1 MTTSDDEVRAAAL
14 DLATDVAGFWR
25 DRLDDRL
32 LGVYL
37 LGSLAHGGFNR
48 RYSDIDVG
56 LVAED
61 ALADGMFEEMR
72 AAAARQ
78 APDLAA
84 KLSLFWTD
92 RTFAVGR
99 FPPLDRLDYLDHA
112 VPLFERERVRPA
124 RPTPDEVRAYL
135 RGAPFAIWADAA
147 ARFAAIGNL
156 AAADHK
162 PFLRAFLYPAR
173 FAYSWLTGRMASNDD
188 AVAYLADHPPAG
200 LDLALIGR
208 ALACRHAAADPDR
221 LFDDRTGLPAQVAAC
236 ARLIEDGAGEGRS

>member
-1 MTTSDDEVRAAAL
+1 MTKPDDAARAAAL
-14 DLATDVAGFWR
+14 ELAGHVAAFWR
-25 DRLDDRL
+25 ERLGERL

-61 ALADGMFEEMR
+61 GLADGMIDEMR
-72 AAAARQ
+72 AAAARH
-78 APDLAA
+78 APDLAP

-92 RTFAVGR
+92 RDFAVGR

-112 VPLFERERVRPA
+112 VPLFERERIRPA
-124 RPTPDEVRAYL
+124 EPTPAEVRDYL
-135 RGAPFAIWADAA
+135 RAAPFENWANAA
-147 ARFAAIGNL
+147 GRFAAAQAL
-156 AAADHK
+156 APEDHK

-208 ALACRHAAADPDR
+208 ALACRHAAADPDA
-221 LFDDRTGLPAQVAAC
+221 LFPDRGRLPAQVDAC
-236 ARLIEDGAGEGRS
+236 ARLIGVMQKGENS

>member
-1 MTTSDDEVRAAAL
+1 MTNPDDAVRDAARALAEEVAE
-14 DLATDVAGFWR
+14 FWQ
-25 DRLDDRL
+25 DRLGGEL

-61 ALADGMFEEMR
+61 GLADGMIDEMR
-72 AAAARQ
+72 AAAHRR
-78 APDLAA
+78 APELAA

-92 RTFAVGR
+92 RDFAVGR

-112 VPLFERERVRPA
+112 VPLYERERIRPPRPA
-124 RPTPDEVRAYL
+124 LDEVRGYL
-135 RGAPFAIWADAA
+135 RGAPFENWAA
-147 ARFAAIGNL
+147 AAGRFAAL
-156 AAADHK
+156 AALDPAGHK

-173 FAYSWLTGRMASNDD
+173 FAYSWLTGRMASNDE
-188 AVAYLADHPPAG
+188 AVAYLAGHPPAG

-208 ALACRHAAADPDR
+208 ALACRHAAADPDG
-221 LFDDRTGLPAQVAAC
+221 LFADRGRLPAQVEAC
-236 ARLIEDGAGEGRS
+236 ARLIGGAPKGEST